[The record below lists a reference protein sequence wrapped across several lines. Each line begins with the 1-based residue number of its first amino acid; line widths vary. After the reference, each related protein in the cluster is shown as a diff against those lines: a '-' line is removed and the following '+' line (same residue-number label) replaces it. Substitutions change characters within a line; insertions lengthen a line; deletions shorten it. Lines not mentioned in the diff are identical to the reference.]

1 MSVLVHP
8 QLSLANKSPKLPGH
22 GVVLTESASLDSD
35 DFLQDNECLPT
46 ENVAVIED
54 LMSEEK
60 LENLRAMVNGN
71 VRKKLYFNPAYF
83 EPHLLAVSKRKKDS
97 IQCFCFYKSSPS
109 FHLSP
114 FSLPPLGTPASCH

>member
-1 MSVLVHP
+1 M
-8 QLSLANKSPKLPGH
+8 ANKSPKPGNNLVENPSH
-22 GVVLTESASLDSD
+22 ETD
-35 DFLQDNECLPT
+35 DFLQDNECLPK

-83 EPHLLAVSKRKKDS
+83 EPHLLAVSRKLS
-97 IQCFCFYKSSPS
+97 SCFC
-109 FHLSP
+109 
-114 FSLPPLGTPASCH
+114 

>member
-1 MSVLVHP
+1 M
-8 QLSLANKSPKLPGH
+8 PGH
-22 GVVLTESASLDSD
+22 GVLTESASLDTD

-83 EPHLLAVSKRKKDS
+83 EPHLLAVSERK
-97 IQCFCFYKSSPS
+97 IQANASPS
-109 FHLSP
+109 TNL
-114 FSLPPLGTPASCH
+114 LPPLSISLFPL

>member
-1 MSVLVHP
+1 M
-8 QLSLANKSPKLPGH
+8 ANKSPKLPGH
-22 GVVLTESASLDSD
+22 GVMTESASLDTD

-83 EPHLLAVSKRKKDS
+83 EPHLLAVSKRK
-97 IQCFCFYKSSPS
+97 IQANLLLQIFFSLFLS
-109 FHLSP
+109 LSP
-114 FSLPPLGTPASCH
+114 FSL